1 MRTLVAAGDGSVASP
16 QAADGDGQNR
26 GIVSDL
32 NVVALLTAKP
42 GSEEIVRGALSALAV
57 STRTESGCV
66 SYELYASAA
75 DPTVFVTIEK
85 WASQRDLDG
94 HMASPHIAEALS
106 IAGDHLAAAQA
117 IHPLV
122 PVS

>member
-1 MRTLVAAGDGSVASP
+1 MAGTEET
-16 QAADGDGQNR
+16 
-26 GIVSDL
+26 VSEL

-42 GSEEIVRGALSALAV
+42 GSEDIVRGALETLAV
-57 STRTESGCV
+57 ATRTESGCV
-66 SYELYASAA
+66 AYTLYNSAA

-85 WASQRDLDG
+85 WESQADLDA
-94 HMASPHIAEALS
+94 HMTTPHIAEALT
-106 IAGDHLAAAQA
+106 IASDHLAAAPA